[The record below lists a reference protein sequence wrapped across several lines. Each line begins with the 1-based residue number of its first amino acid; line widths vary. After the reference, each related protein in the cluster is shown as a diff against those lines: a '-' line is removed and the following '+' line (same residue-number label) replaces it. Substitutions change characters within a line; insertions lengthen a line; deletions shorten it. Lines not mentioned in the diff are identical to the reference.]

1 MKPRTALF
9 GAAIGVGLLL
19 YVIMPR
25 LRQSECDT
33 RSITMPN
40 GAFFLA
46 EIADTTPKRIAGLSH
61 RRTLPEHSGMLFLFD
76 QPGIY
81 PFWMKGTYIPLD
93 IIWLSDKQVV
103 DVTSLEPEHYPNI
116 PSYTP
121 KQIADA
127 VIEMNRGEA
136 EKFHLTP
143 GNHVTWIDCKK

>member
-9 GAAIGVGLLL
+9 AAAIGLGLLF

-25 LRQSECDT
+25 LRQSDCDT

-40 GAFFLA
+40 GTSFSA
-46 EIADTTPKRIAGLSH
+46 EIADTTPKRIVGLSH

-81 PFWMKGTYIPLD
+81 PFWMKGTLIPLD
-93 IIWLSDKQVV
+93 IVWLSDKQVV
-103 DVTSLEPEHYPNI
+103 DRTSLGPEQGPNI

-121 KQIADA
+121 KQIADT

-136 EKFHLTP
+136 EKFHLTI
-143 GNHVTWIDCKK
+143 GSHVTWADCQK